1 MNVTKKSLWLAFIFL
16 VLSLLIYIYAK
27 SLVQPTMVDKSSL
40 PTFIA
45 TDTDM
50 TIYNLEGKI
59 DKTMVATKT
68 TYYDSKNQYFF
79 DNPLISRY
87 LYDKSNIN
95 LWHLKGN
102 KGELI
107 VNKSAAIFG
116 NIILYPGFDDATLQ
130 KVEALELFY
139 DFKDNLVTSDKLVT
153 IYGKGFK
160 TQGTVFSADL
170 NTNVIKYKG
179 QPNAIFY
186 PKVK

>member
-79 DNPLISRY
+79 DNALISRY